1 MPYGDVNL
9 LKLPDDVPDE
19 KGLSL
24 STLGSVDEV
33 ARARTP
39 ESKVCVWSRSLNLID
54 SIG

>member
-1 MPYGDVNL
+1 MRV
-9 LKLPDDVPDE
+9 
-19 KGLSL
+19 SL

-39 ESKVCVWSRSLNLID
+39 EQVRVWSRSLDLID